1 MDKKRKKIFLI
12 IFFVILFL
20 LLIFSVFFSLINI
33 NNTNILNGISINN
46 IGISGLSK
54 EDATNKISNIIQ
66 NKKGKNLSIKIDSE
80 NEVTTTFDY
89 LEVNYNLSNCI
100 NDAFNIGRSSN
111 IFKNNFEIFNLL
123 FNKKNINLS
132 IEFNN
137 DKLNLLV
144 NELSLI

>member
-12 IFFVILFL
+12 IFFIILFL

-46 IGISGLSK
+46 IDISGLSK
-54 EDATNKISNIIQ
+54 EDATNKISNIIK

-100 NDAFNIGRSSN
+100 NDAFN
-111 IFKNNFEIFNLL
+111 F
-123 FNKKNINLS
+123 
-132 IEFNN
+132 
-137 DKLNLLV
+137 V
-144 NELSLI
+144 WSLWRKIIK